1 MAEVTLT
8 DARNG
13 AQIDVRVGDTVVV
26 RLPENAAAGYRWTVT
41 SIDAA
46 KLAITEHRYEAT
58 RAGVGSA
65 GASVWTFT
73 PRQAG
78 RTRLE
83 LTKTRPWDA
92 ANPSGDPFA
101 VDITISDPNG

>member
-1 MAEVTLT
+1 MADVTLT

-13 AQIDVRVGDTVVV
+13 ARIDVRVGDTIFL
-26 RLPENAAAGYRWTVT
+26 RLAENAAAGYRWAVT
-41 SIDAA
+41 SIDTT
-46 KLAITEHRYEAT
+46 KLEMIERRYEAT

-73 PRQAG
+73 PRHPG

-83 LTKTRPWDA
+83 LKKARPWDP

-101 VDITISDPNG
+101 VDITISAAEQ